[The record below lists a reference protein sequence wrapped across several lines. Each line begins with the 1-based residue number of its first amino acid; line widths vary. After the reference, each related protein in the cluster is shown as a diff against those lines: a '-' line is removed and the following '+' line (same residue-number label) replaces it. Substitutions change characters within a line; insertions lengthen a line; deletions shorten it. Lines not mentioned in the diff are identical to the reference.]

1 MTKTIIRRAFIGY
14 DKSEVLMKL
23 EGINSLAEDVR
34 GNLVSK
40 TQALAQAQQMLIDG
54 EAAFY
59 KLPLDVRQQFNNDFR
74 NWLFTSGQPE
84 WVEKMSKLITTDDV
98 NKETKE
104 SAPAESEVKE

>member
-40 TQALAQAQQMLIDG
+40 TQALAQAQQI
-54 EAAFY
+54 
-59 KLPLDVRQQFNNDFR
+59 
-74 NWLFTSGQPE
+74 
-84 WVEKMSKLITTDDV
+84 
-98 NKETKE
+98 
-104 SAPAESEVKE
+104 AESPVRTAFFNSFRKSDVDRYIRQLMQQLAAL